1 LKRRLN
7 YTPPL
12 NLWEEPVKE
21 WFKPRWQ
28 MAKNWYAGEGSRE
41 YEDPERQSEELTAR
55 FMESEEARSVKF
67 VQYLGKNLPKFI

>member
-1 LKRRLN
+1 
-7 YTPPL
+7 
-12 NLWEEPVKE
+12 
-21 WFKPRWQ
+21 

-67 VQYLGKNLPKFI
+67 VQYPGKNLPKFI